1 MNMTPVR
8 RLSMVRIFALNTMSG
23 CIDLV
28 YAVEGAYFVPA
39 ILNLGLPPV
48 YGAMLLCFSP
58 LMGIIFQSYLGS
70 ASDHCQCRWGRRR
83 PFIIGLTISCLI
95 GLLLFPFTE
104 DLANFIDEPKSRDV
118 FLILIITI
126 STFLVDFSIG
136 SVQVPVRAYL
146 LDVIPNSQLKVG
158 NISYTICATSGA
170 AVGFGIGAVKW
181 SSIFV
186 SSDDFS
192 FQVKFVCI
200 STLFIAILCANV
212 TLCSVKEQ
220 NPQIVANETG
230 DLELNSFSN
239 DQLQQSKSTQ
249 TQSYSP
255 YTNAMECLS
264 MDELIITPDNGD
276 FIKCTNKTCQ
286 CFCFTNLFNS
296 LRGNFDFVKS
306 MSLLMVILLIAFFL
320 IFVAVFTQLF
330 FFTSYVAEVVYN
342 GDVNAPENSTA
353 YQDYTDGV
361 TFGSLTLGISAV
373 VALVVSL
380 LLGPIIKLV
389 GMRFV
394 FVASYVLLMLQSG
407 LLIVI
412 HNRIVAI
419 ILAPAIYIAII
430 VMLSI
435 PFIFVS
441 MYENKG
447 LLLRKSKLHLKRDE
461 NLIGRACGV
470 MIIALLGGQ
479 VFALVVNGP
488 LIEAYG
494 SAVSMM
500 ILTCATSFIGA
511 VVACF
516 VTVPKESKKKVKV
529 LKDVQ
534 KTESSTQTE

>member
-1 MNMTPVR
+1 MNMTPISC
-8 RLSMVRIFALNTMSG
+8 LSMVRIFALNAMSG

-104 DLANFIDEPKSRDV
+104 DLANLIDEPKSRDV

-220 NPQIVANETG
+220 NPQVVANETG

-255 YTNAMECLS
+255 YANAMECLS

-276 FIKCTNKTCQ
+276 FIKYTNKTCQ

-394 FVASYVLLMLQSG
+394 FVSSYVLLMLQSG
-407 LLIVI
+407 ILIII
-412 HNRIVAI
+412 HNRVVAI
-419 ILAPAIYIAII
+419 ILSPAIYIAII

-447 LLLRKSKLHLKRDE
+447 LLLRKSKLHLKRDGS
-461 NLIGRACGV
+461 LIGRACGV